1 MKAPPFDF
9 VRASSVPEVLS
20 LLARHGDDAR
30 ILAGGQTLLAT
41 LNMRLSEP
49 RLLVDINDLPGL
61 SGISLQNGY
70 VRIGAL
76 TRHGEIED
84 SPVVRRHMPL
94 LAQAAPHVAHRAIRN
109 RGTLGGSIAF
119 ADPAA
124 EWPTCAV
131 ALDARIVVIGPQG
144 ERRIAAADFFVDLY
158 TTALAPGEIITACE
172 FPTPAQPR
180 RHVFDELTRR
190 HGDYAIVGLAA
201 SAHVEDDRLHDMRL
215 VFLGTG
221 NIPMRARG
229 AEAALEGSP
238 LDNGALDNGALDA
251 ARQALAQELKPV
263 ADLYHSPEAKLHL
276 ASVLMRRLAHR
287 LLGHASTRSTP

>member
-1 MKAPPFDF
+1 M
-9 VRASSVPEVLS
+9 LTQY
-20 LLARHGDDAR
+20 GDDAR

-49 RLLVDINDLPGL
+49 RLLVDINDIPGL
-61 SGISLQNGY
+61 SGISHQHGY
-70 VRIGAL
+70 IRIGAL

-84 SPVVRRHMPL
+84 SPIVRRHAPL
-94 LAQAAPHVAHRAIRN
+94 LAKAAPHVAHRAIRN

-131 ALDARIVVIGPQG
+131 ALDARIVVIGQYG
-144 ERRIAAADFFVDLY
+144 ERKIAASDFFIDLY

-172 FPTPAQPR
+172 FPTPEHPR
-180 RHVFDELTRR
+180 RYAFDELTRR

-201 SAHVEDDRLHDMRL
+201 SGCMEADRLYDMRL

-221 NIPMRARG
+221 TIPTRARA
-229 AEAALEGSP
+229 AEAALENGQ
-238 LDNGALDNGALDA
+238 LDAERFDA
-251 ARQALAQELKPV
+251 ARQALAAELKPV

-276 ASVLMRRLAHR
+276 ASVLMRRVVRRLAGDDPSHFHGAR
-287 LLGHASTRSTP
+287 HE